1 MGAPDSS
8 SPHPPSDSLLLS
20 HSEYGLTTLNSTST
34 PRTLYLF
41 GNPIA
46 TSLSPLFHNSIFANL
61 GLPWTYAL
69 HESSEISSFLPL
81 MHAPSFIG
89 ASITM
94 PHKIAFLEQCT
105 HLTPA
110 AVRIGAMNTLF
121 VRLDPSTGER
131 RYIGTNTDCVGAKE
145 ALVRNH
151 PELQERQRGRPA
163 LVIGGGGACRAAVY
177 AVGEMMGAS
186 IVYLVSRDAAEVD
199 AVVAGFKSTGF
210 KGQLLHV
217 SSVEQAR
224 SLAAPVCIVGTVP
237 NYPPVSEGEI
247 SAREIVLAFL
257 EKKEKGVVL
266 EACYFPRVWT
276 AFAELAKAHEW
287 EVVKGTEMMLYQ
299 GFAQDALWTEKRVE
313 ELPAEVV
320 KETIRAVVEKNEQ

>member
-1 MGAPDSS
+1 MGVPDPSS
-8 SPHPPSDSLLLS
+8 LPLPPARLPIS
-20 HSEYGLTTLNSTST
+20 HSEYGPTTLTSKYT

-41 GNPIA
+41 GDPIA
-46 TSLSPLFHNSIFANL
+46 TSLSPLFHNTLFANL
-61 GLPWTYAL
+61 DLPWSYTL
-69 HESSEISSFLPL
+69 HESSDIPSFLPL

-121 VRLDPSTGER
+121 VRLDPTTGER
-131 RYIGTNTDCVGAKE
+131 RYIGTNTDCVGARE
-145 ALVRNH
+145 ALIRNY
-151 PELQERQRGRPA
+151 PDLQERQRGRPA

-186 IVYLVSRDAAEVD
+186 VVYLVSRDSAEVD
-199 AVVAGFKSTGF
+199 AVVSGFKSTGF
-210 KGQLLHV
+210 KGLLLHV

-224 SLAAPVCIVGTVP
+224 SFVAPVCIIGTVP

-247 SAREIVLAFL
+247 LARKIVTAFL

-299 GFAQDALWTEKRVE
+299 GFAQDALWTEKGVE
-313 ELPAEVV
+313 ELPVEVV
-320 KETIRAVVEKNEQ
+320 KETIRAVVEKNE